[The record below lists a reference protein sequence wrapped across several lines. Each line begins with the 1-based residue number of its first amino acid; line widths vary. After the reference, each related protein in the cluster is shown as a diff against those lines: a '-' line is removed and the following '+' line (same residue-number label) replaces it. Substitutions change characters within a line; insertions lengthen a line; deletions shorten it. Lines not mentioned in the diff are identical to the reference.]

1 MRTPESSLRD
11 VPAIRRALGANIR
24 STRRRAGLTQ
34 VGLERKSYVPR
45 TMISKLER
53 GEQEARISTL
63 AQFAVAMRVPLMTFL
78 EGLDDVAADAIY
90 QAGRSGGA

>member
-1 MRTPESSLRD
+1 
-11 VPAIRRALGANIR
+11 
-24 STRRRAGLTQ
+24 
-34 VGLERKSYVPR
+34 
-45 TMISKLER
+45 MISKLER